1 MTATSRAPRPDLPP
15 RSWCRPARNLDKST
29 ITIAPV
35 VKHDHPH
42 EATDR
47 YVDLYWTPI
56 IGSIAVAVLRWAS
69 HQTRPITM
77 SEHQL
82 ATAVGAPGTGQV
94 RTALKS
100 LLDAGLATAANDT
113 LHVAI
118 TLPTLTSLQANT
130 FGSTFANRHAAELK
144 APTRQIRSDA

>member
-1 MTATSRAPRPDLPP
+1 MTAARAPIPDLPP
-15 RSWCRPARNLDKST
+15 RSWCRPARTPDTTT
-29 ITIAPV
+29 ITVAPV
-35 VKHDHPH
+35 VKHNHPH
-42 EATDR
+42 ETTHR

-56 IGSIAVAVLRWAS
+56 IGSTAVAVLRWAS

-82 ATAVGAPGTGQV
+82 ATAVGAPATGQI
-94 RTALKS
+94 RTAIKS
-100 LLDAGLATAANDT
+100 LLDADLSTATNNP

-130 FGSTFANRHAAELK
+130 FGATFANRHAAERNTT
-144 APTRQIRSDA
+144 TRQITADA

>member
-1 MTATSRAPRPDLPP
+1 
-15 RSWCRPARNLDKST
+15 
-29 ITIAPV
+29 
-35 VKHDHPH
+35 
-42 EATDR
+42 
-47 YVDLYWTPI
+47 
-56 IGSIAVAVLRWAS
+56 
-69 HQTRPITM
+69 M